1 MTFKEILKERFLHDL
16 GFDFRLRSG
25 IGSKFRITTKSPGIL
40 CGLIFVPTLLRIME
54 DEFFL
59 DALAIAG
66 DERARVNKIP
76 TIVFP
81 FKNDGDEIKSGDVIA
96 EIVGDAEI
104 LLKAERHICDI
115 ISKLSGIAT
124 HTNKKVAELGMEEV
138 FLLDTRKDD
147 PLRRSIDKYAVRTGG
162 ARNHRAG
169 LYDGT
174 LIKDNDIE
182 VFGGVKEAIDRRL
195 EDTRFLT
202 KIEIEVGDFVRLEE
216 VLADGR
222 VDAILLDNMHP
233 GLLKEATRRIKLSG
247 KNYLVE
253 ASGVGSMDLREVA
266 ETGVN
271 AISLSS
277 IVCDAKRLDISMKAV
292 SE

>member
-1 MTFKEILKERFLHDL
+1 MTFKEVYRQRFLHDL

-25 IGSKFRITTKSPGIL
+25 LRSHFRIIAKSSGIL
-40 CGLIFVPTLLRIME
+40 CGLIFIPTLLKIME

-59 DALAIAG
+59 EALPDAEGRI
-66 DERARVNKIP
+66 NKVE
-76 TIVFP
+76 TKVFL
-81 FKNDGDEIKSGDVIA
+81 FKRDGEEVKSGDVIA
-96 EIVGDAEI
+96 EVVGDSEI

-115 ISKLSGIAT
+115 VSRLSGIAT
-124 HTNKKVAELGMEEV
+124 YTNKKVSELGLGEV

-182 VFGGVKEAIDRRL
+182 ILGGVKEAITKRL

-202 KIEIEVGDFVRLEE
+202 KVEIEVGDFARLEE

-233 GLLKEATRRIKLSG
+233 SLMKEAVRCIRESG
-247 KNYLVE
+247 KPYLIE
-253 ASGVGSMDLREVA
+253 ASGVGDNSLREVA
-266 ETGVN
+266 LSGVN
-271 AISLSS
+271 CISLSALTEE
-277 IVCDAKRLDISMKAV
+277 AKRLDISMKVV
-292 SE
+292 SEM

>member
-182 VFGGVKEAIDRRL
+182 VFGGVKDMAKLPDLIFIVDAKKELNAVLESRKMGVKIVAIT
-195 EDTRFLT
+195 DTNADPMLVDYLIPGNDDST
-202 KIEIEVGDFVRLEE
+202 ASIEILIAT
-216 VLADGR
+216 LAD
-222 VDAILLDNMHP
+222 AY
-233 GLLKEATRRIKLSG
+233 AAG
-247 KNYLVE
+247 K
-253 ASGVGSMDLREVA
+253 
-266 ETGVN
+266 
-271 AISLSS
+271 
-277 IVCDAKRLDISMKAV
+277 KK
-292 SE
+292 